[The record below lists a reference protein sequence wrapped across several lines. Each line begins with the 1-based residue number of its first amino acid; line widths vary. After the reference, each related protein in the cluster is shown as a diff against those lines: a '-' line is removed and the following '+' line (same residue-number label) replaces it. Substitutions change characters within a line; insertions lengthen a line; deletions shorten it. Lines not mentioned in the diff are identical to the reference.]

1 MATKKRLFS
10 MISSLLLGA
19 VPLGARA
26 FAQSAAAD
34 DPTSAAAADATAQ
47 QYRDEADWLKSL
59 GGVGYKTGLV
69 QRAEANAAKYDADAA
84 ALRAPE
90 APPPMTPEAEHYA
103 KLADQYKAIVG
114 RERRGDETFADETFV
129 TEIVAADH
137 SGPVHSA
144 PTSAAGLVTSQG
156 TSDGVVG
163 AAASVVSCA
172 LRSSASARW
181 TSPVL

>member
-59 GGVGYKTGLV
+59 GGVGVVLRSVGLCPLYEPGLV
-69 QRAEANAAKYDADAA
+69 TDAA

-103 KLADQYKAIVG
+103 KLADQYKAIGGAGYKTGLVQ
-114 RERRGDETFADETFV
+114 RAEADERKAQETTEAAAPTTPSEVPCDV
-129 TEIVAADH
+129 TKPAAD
-137 SGPVHSA
+137 
-144 PTSAAGLVTSQG
+144 
-156 TSDGVVG
+156 VG
-163 AAASVVSCA
+163 AEC
-172 LRSSASARW
+172 
-181 TSPVL
+181 TGPE

>member
-69 QRAEANAAKYDADAA
+69 ERAEANAAKYDADAA

-103 KLADQYKAIVG
+103 KLADQYKAIGGAGYKTGLVQ
-114 RERRGDETFADETFV
+114 RAEADERKAQETTEAAAPTTPSEVPCDV
-129 TEIVAADH
+129 TKPAAD
-137 SGPVHSA
+137 
-144 PTSAAGLVTSQG
+144 
-156 TSDGVVG
+156 VG
-163 AAASVVSCA
+163 AEC
-172 LRSSASARW
+172 
-181 TSPVL
+181 TGPE